1 MQTESKAV
9 AINLRVTP
17 EYRARLKRC
26 VTDFGMSLSEVM
38 AFGLN
43 YSMAIKYEALIKHL
57 QKLEADL
64 VDGPRKKAVRKAIK
78 SAKQD
83 EDFFTQELADLPEKS
98 KLYAE
103 IESLEAYRDFLSET
117 VIETVTA
124 KT

>member
-117 VIETVTA
+117 VTETVTA